1 MSKYSTPAIF
11 LLGPSASGKTDLS
24 MHIAESFPVEI
35 VSIDSAMVYQS
46 LNIGSCKPTKAQL
59 SKYKHHLVDII
70 PPNVNFSLGIFL
82 DFLDRS
88 ILEIKSKGKIP
99 LFVGG
104 SMMFHNVLINGF
116 HDFPSCKETRRKVE
130 KKYEQ
135 EGLNKIQSELAALD
149 QALFKEIDIYNPR
162 RLIRALEIIHITGEK
177 LSTLKQQ
184 PKIQLFDK
192 NTVHLAAV
200 NDEKTVLAER
210 SKKRLNEILQ
220 NGLLQ
225 EIEQLIEKYDLT
237 KQNQSMQAINY
248 KQFLPHLLED
258 VSLDDCFYDADKAT
272 KLLIKSQQTWLK
284 KIDIDTHLECSDTKI
299 KDKLSATIDT
309 YLRRHSLR
317 RHSI

>member
-1 MSKYSTPAIF
+1 MPAIF

-258 VSLDDCFYDADKAT
+258 VSLDDCFYDANKAT

-309 YLRRHSLR
+309 YLRRHS
-317 RHSI
+317 I

>member
-130 KKYEQ
+130 KKYEE
-135 EGLNKIQSELAALD
+135 EGLNKLQSELAALD
-149 QALFKEIDIYNPR
+149 EALFKEIDIYNPR

-184 PKIQLFDK
+184 PKIQLFDE

-309 YLRRHSLR
+309 YLRRHS
-317 RHSI
+317 I

>member
-1 MSKYSTPAIF
+1 MPAIF
-11 LLGPSASGKTDLS
+11 LLGPTASGKTDLS

-135 EGLNKIQSELAALD
+135 EGLNKLQSELAALD

-192 NTVHLAAV
+192 KTVHLAAV

-258 VSLDDCFYDADKAT
+258 VSLDDCFYDANKAT

-309 YLRRHSLR
+309 YLRRHS
-317 RHSI
+317 I

>member
-1 MSKYSTPAIF
+1 MPAIF
-11 LLGPSASGKTDLS
+11 LLGPTASGKTDLS

-35 VSIDSAMVYQS
+35 FSIDSAMVYQS

-116 HDFPSCKETRRKVE
+116 HDFPSCKETRSKVE

-135 EGLNKIQSELAALD
+135 KGLNKIQSELAALD

-237 KQNQSMQAINY
+237 KQSQSMQAINY

-284 KIDIDTHLECSDTKI
+284 KIDIDTHLKCSDTKI

-309 YLRRHSLR
+309 YLRRHS
-317 RHSI
+317 I

>member
-130 KKYEQ
+130 KKYEE
-135 EGLNKIQSELAALD
+135 EGLNKLQSELAALD
-149 QALFKEIDIYNPR
+149 EALFKEIDIYNPR

-309 YLRRHSLR
+309 YLRRHS
-317 RHSI
+317 I

>member
-35 VSIDSAMVYQS
+35 FSIDSAMVYQS

-135 EGLNKIQSELAALD
+135 EGLNKIQSELAAVD
-149 QALFKEIDIYNPR
+149 QALFNKIDIHNPR

-192 NTVHLAAV
+192 KTVHLAAV
-200 NDEKTVLAER
+200 NDEKTLLSER

-258 VSLDDCFYDADKAT
+258 VSLDDCFYDANKAT

-284 KIDIDTHLECSDTKI
+284 KIDIDTHLKCSDTKI

-309 YLRRHSLR
+309 YLRRHS
-317 RHSI
+317 I

>member
-88 ILEIKSKGKIP
+88 ILEIKYKGKIP

-130 KKYEQ
+130 KKYEE
-135 EGLNKIQSELAALD
+135 EGLNKLQSELAALD
-149 QALFKEIDIYNPR
+149 EALFKEIDIYNPR

-309 YLRRHSLR
+309 YLRRHS
-317 RHSI
+317 I

>member
-135 EGLNKIQSELAALD
+135 EGLNKLQSELAALD

-192 NTVHLAAV
+192 KTVHLAAV

-258 VSLDDCFYDADKAT
+258 VSLDDCFYDANKAT

-309 YLRRHSLR
+309 YLRRHS
-317 RHSI
+317 I

>member
-135 EGLNKIQSELAALD
+135 EGLNKLQSELAAVD
-149 QALFKEIDIYNPR
+149 QALFNKIDIHNPR

-192 NTVHLAAV
+192 KTVHLAAV
-200 NDEKTVLAER
+200 NDEKTLLAER

-258 VSLDDCFYDADKAT
+258 VSLDDCFYDANKAT

-284 KIDIDTHLECSDTKI
+284 KIDIDTHLKCSDTKI

-309 YLRRHSLR
+309 YLRRHS
-317 RHSI
+317 I

>member
-1 MSKYSTPAIF
+1 MPAIF
-11 LLGPSASGKTDLS
+11 LLGPTASGKTDLS

-149 QALFKEIDIYNPR
+149 QASFKEIDIYNPR

-192 NTVHLAAV
+192 KTVHLAAV
-200 NDEKTVLAER
+200 NDEKTLLAER

-237 KQNQSMQAINY
+237 KQHQSMQAINY

-258 VSLDDCFYDADKAT
+258 VSLDDCFYDANKAT

-309 YLRRHSLR
+309 YLRRHS
-317 RHSI
+317 I

>member
-149 QALFKEIDIYNPR
+149 QASFKEIDIYNPR

-309 YLRRHSLR
+309 YLRRHS
-317 RHSI
+317 I

>member
-135 EGLNKIQSELAALD
+135 EGLNKLQSELAALD
-149 QALFKEIDIYNPR
+149 EALFKEIDIYNPR

-248 KQFLPHLLED
+248 KQFLPHLLEG
-258 VSLDDCFYDADKAT
+258 VSLDNCFYDADKAT

-309 YLRRHSLR
+309 YLRRHS
-317 RHSI
+317 I

>member
-1 MSKYSTPAIF
+1 MPAIF
-11 LLGPSASGKTDLS
+11 LLGPTASGKTDLS

-135 EGLNKIQSELAALD
+135 EGLNKLQSELAALD

-200 NDEKTVLAER
+200 NDEKTLLAER

-258 VSLDDCFYDADKAT
+258 VSLDDCFYDANKAT

-309 YLRRHSLR
+309 YLRRHS
-317 RHSI
+317 I

>member
-11 LLGPSASGKTDLS
+11 LLGPTASGKTDLS

-130 KKYEQ
+130 KKYEE
-135 EGLNKIQSELAALD
+135 EGLNKLQSELAALD
-149 QALFKEIDIYNPR
+149 EASFKEIDIYNPR

-309 YLRRHSLR
+309 YLRRHS
-317 RHSI
+317 I

>member
-1 MSKYSTPAIF
+1 MPAIF
-11 LLGPSASGKTDLS
+11 LLGPTASGKTDLS

-35 VSIDSAMVYQS
+35 FSIDSAMVYQE

-70 PPNVNFSLGIFL
+70 PPHVNFSLGIFL

-116 HDFPSCKETRRKVE
+116 HDFPSCKETRSKVE

-192 NTVHLAAV
+192 KTVHLAAV

-248 KQFLPHLLED
+248 KQFLPHLIED
-258 VSLDDCFYDADKAT
+258 ISLDDCFYDANKAT

-309 YLRRHSLR
+309 YLRRHS
-317 RHSI
+317 I

>member
-11 LLGPSASGKTDLS
+11 LLGPTASGKTDLS

-104 SMMFHNVLINGF
+104 SMMFHNILINGF

-130 KKYEQ
+130 KKYEE
-135 EGLNKIQSELAALD
+135 EGLNKLQSELAALD
-149 QALFKEIDIYNPR
+149 EALFKEIDIYNPR

-177 LSTLKQQ
+177 LATLKQQ

-309 YLRRHSLR
+309 YLRRHS
-317 RHSI
+317 I

>member
-135 EGLNKIQSELAALD
+135 EGLNKLQSELAALD
-149 QALFKEIDIYNPR
+149 EALFKEIDIYNPR

-225 EIEQLIEKYDLT
+225 EIEQLIKKYNLT

-258 VSLDDCFYDADKAT
+258 VSLDDCFYDANKAT

-309 YLRRHSLR
+309 YLRRHS
-317 RHSI
+317 I

>member
-1 MSKYSTPAIF
+1 MSKYNMPAIF
-11 LLGPSASGKTDLS
+11 LLGPTASGKTDLS
-24 MHIAESFPVEI
+24 LYIAESFPVEI
-35 VSIDSAMVYQS
+35 VSIDSAMVYQD

-82 DFLDRS
+82 DFLDKS
-88 ILEIKSKGKIP
+88 VHEIKSNGKTP
-99 LFVGG
+99 FFVGG
-104 SMMFHNVLINGF
+104 SMMFHNILINGF
-116 HDFPSCKETRRKVE
+116 HDFPSCKETRRRLE

-135 EGLNKIQSELAALD
+135 EGLNKLQKELAALD
-149 QALFKEIDIYNPR
+149 QALFREMDIHNPR
-162 RLIRALEIIHITGEK
+162 RLIRALEIILITGEK
-177 LSTLKQQ
+177 LSSLKQQ

-192 NTVHLAAV
+192 KIIHLAAV
-200 NDEKTVLAER
+200 NDEKEILTEK
-210 SKKRLNEILQ
+210 SNKRLNEILQ

-225 EIEQLIEKYDLT
+225 EIEQLIKKYNLT

-258 VSLDDCFYDADKAT
+258 VSIDDCFYNADKAT

-299 KDKLSATIDT
+299 KDKLSATIDS
-309 YLRRHSLR
+309 YLRRHS
-317 RHSI
+317 I

>member
-11 LLGPSASGKTDLS
+11 LLGPTASGKTDLS

-135 EGLNKIQSELAALD
+135 EGLNKMKSELAALD

-299 KDKLSATIDT
+299 KDKLSATIDS
-309 YLRRHSLR
+309 YLRRHS
-317 RHSI
+317 I

>member
-135 EGLNKIQSELAALD
+135 EGLNKIQSELAAVD
-149 QALFKEIDIYNPR
+149 QALFNKIDIHNPR

-200 NDEKTVLAER
+200 NDEKTLLAER

-258 VSLDDCFYDADKAT
+258 VSLDDCFYDANKAT

-309 YLRRHSLR
+309 YLRRHS
-317 RHSI
+317 I

>member
-24 MHIAESFPVEI
+24 MHIAESFPLEI

-135 EGLNKIQSELAALD
+135 EGLNKLQSELAALD
-149 QALFKEIDIYNPR
+149 EALFKEIDIYNPR

-225 EIEQLIEKYDLT
+225 EIDYLIKKFDLT
-237 KQNQSMQAINY
+237 KQNHSMQAINY
-248 KQFLPHLLED
+248 KQFLPHLLEG

-309 YLRRHSLR
+309 YLRRHS
-317 RHSI
+317 I

>member
-135 EGLNKIQSELAALD
+135 EGLNKLQSELAALD

-192 NTVHLAAV
+192 KTVHLAAV
-200 NDEKTVLAER
+200 NDEKTLLSER

-237 KQNQSMQAINY
+237 KQHQSMQAINY

-258 VSLDDCFYDADKAT
+258 VSLDDCFYDANKAT

-284 KIDIDTHLECSDTKI
+284 KIDIDTHLKCSDTKI

-309 YLRRHSLR
+309 YLRRHS
-317 RHSI
+317 I

>member
-135 EGLNKIQSELAALD
+135 EGLNKMKSELAALD

-309 YLRRHSLR
+309 YLRRHS
-317 RHSI
+317 I

>member
-35 VSIDSAMVYQS
+35 FSIDSAMVYQS

-70 PPNVNFSLGIFL
+70 PPHVNFSLGIFL

-116 HDFPSCKETRRKVE
+116 HDFPSCKETRSKVE

-192 NTVHLAAV
+192 KTVHLAAV

-258 VSLDDCFYDADKAT
+258 VSLDDCFYDANKAT

-309 YLRRHSLR
+309 YLRRHS
-317 RHSI
+317 I

>member
-1 MSKYSTPAIF
+1 MPAIF
-11 LLGPSASGKTDLS
+11 LLGPTASGKTDLS

-135 EGLNKIQSELAALD
+135 EGLNKIQSELEALD

-192 NTVHLAAV
+192 KTVHLAAV
-200 NDEKTVLAER
+200 NDEKTLLAER

-258 VSLDDCFYDADKAT
+258 VSLDDCFYDANKAT

-309 YLRRHSLR
+309 YLRRHS
-317 RHSI
+317 I

>member
-1 MSKYSTPAIF
+1 MPAIF
-11 LLGPSASGKTDLS
+11 LLGPTASGKTDLS

-35 VSIDSAMVYQS
+35 FSIDSAMVYQS

-70 PPNVNFSLGIFL
+70 PPHVNFSLGIFL

-192 NTVHLAAV
+192 KTVHLAAV

-258 VSLDDCFYDADKAT
+258 VSLDDCFYDANKAT

-309 YLRRHSLR
+309 YLRRH
-317 RHSI
+317 II

>member
-35 VSIDSAMVYQS
+35 VSIDSAMVYQN

-192 NTVHLAAV
+192 KTVHLAAV
-200 NDEKTVLAER
+200 NDEKTLLADR

-258 VSLDDCFYDADKAT
+258 VSLDDCFYDANKAT

-309 YLRRHSLR
+309 YLRRHS
-317 RHSI
+317 I

>member
-24 MHIAESFPVEI
+24 MHIAESFPLEI

-116 HDFPSCKETRRKVE
+116 HDFPSCKEARRKVE

-135 EGLNKIQSELAALD
+135 EGLNKLQSELAALD
-149 QALFKEIDIYNPR
+149 EALFKEIDIYNPR

-248 KQFLPHLLED
+248 KQFLPHLLEG

-309 YLRRHSLR
+309 YLRRHS
-317 RHSI
+317 I

>member
-1 MSKYSTPAIF
+1 MPAIF

-130 KKYEQ
+130 KKYEE
-135 EGLNKIQSELAALD
+135 EGLNKLQSELAALD
-149 QALFKEIDIYNPR
+149 EALFKEIDIYNPR

-284 KIDIDTHLECSDTKI
+284 KIDIDTHLKCSDTKI

-309 YLRRHSLR
+309 YLRRHS
-317 RHSI
+317 I

>member
-35 VSIDSAMVYQS
+35 VSIDSAMVYQC

-130 KKYEQ
+130 KKYEE
-135 EGLNKIQSELAALD
+135 EGLNKLQSELAALD
-149 QALFKEIDIYNPR
+149 EALFKEIDIYNPR

-309 YLRRHSLR
+309 YLRRHS
-317 RHSI
+317 I

>member
-1 MSKYSTPAIF
+1 MPAIF
-11 LLGPSASGKTDLS
+11 LLGPTASGKTDLS

-135 EGLNKIQSELAALD
+135 EGLNKLQSELAALD
-149 QALFKEIDIYNPR
+149 EALFKEIDIYNPR

-192 NTVHLAAV
+192 KTVHLAAV

-225 EIEQLIEKYDLT
+225 EIEQLIEKYELT

-248 KQFLPHLLED
+248 KQFLPHLIED
-258 VSLDDCFYDADKAT
+258 VSLDDCFNDANKAT

-309 YLRRHSLR
+309 YLRRHS
-317 RHSI
+317 I

>member
-1 MSKYSTPAIF
+1 M
-11 LLGPSASGKTDLS
+11 LGPSASGKTDLS
-24 MHIAESFPVEI
+24 MHIAESFPLEI

-135 EGLNKIQSELAALD
+135 EGLNKLQSELAALD
-149 QALFKEIDIYNPR
+149 EALFKEIDIYNPR

-225 EIEQLIEKYDLT
+225 EIDYLIKKFDLT
-237 KQNQSMQAINY
+237 KQNHSMQAINY
-248 KQFLPHLLED
+248 KQFLPHLLEG

-309 YLRRHSLR
+309 YLRRHS
-317 RHSI
+317 I

>member
-1 MSKYSTPAIF
+1 MPAIF

-192 NTVHLAAV
+192 KTVHLAAV

-258 VSLDDCFYDADKAT
+258 VSLDDCFYDANKAT

-299 KDKLSATIDT
+299 KDKLSAPIDT
-309 YLRRHSLR
+309 YLRRHS
-317 RHSI
+317 I

>member
-1 MSKYSTPAIF
+1 MPAIF

-130 KKYEQ
+130 KKYEE
-135 EGLNKIQSELAALD
+135 EGLNKLQSELAALD
-149 QALFKEIDIYNPR
+149 EALFKEIDIYNPR

-309 YLRRHSLR
+309 YLRRHS
-317 RHSI
+317 I

>member
-35 VSIDSAMVYQS
+35 FSIDSAMVYQS

-104 SMMFHNVLINGF
+104 SMMFHNILINGF

-135 EGLNKIQSELAALD
+135 EGLNKLQSELAALD

-225 EIEQLIEKYDLT
+225 EIEQLIENYDLT

-248 KQFLPHLLED
+248 KQFLPHLLEG

-309 YLRRHSLR
+309 YLRRHS
-317 RHSI
+317 I

>member
-184 PKIQLFDK
+184 PKIQLFDE

-225 EIEQLIEKYDLT
+225 EM
-237 KQNQSMQAINY
+237 NN
-248 KQFLPHLLED
+248 
-258 VSLDDCFYDADKAT
+258 
-272 KLLIKSQQTWLK
+272 
-284 KIDIDTHLECSDTKI
+284 
-299 KDKLSATIDT
+299 
-309 YLRRHSLR
+309 
-317 RHSI
+317 

>member
-1 MSKYSTPAIF
+1 MPAIF

-130 KKYEQ
+130 KKYEE
-135 EGLNKIQSELAALD
+135 EGLNKLQSELEALD

-225 EIEQLIEKYDLT
+225 EIEQLIKKYNLT

-309 YLRRHSLR
+309 YLRRHS
-317 RHSI
+317 I

>member
-35 VSIDSAMVYQS
+35 FSIDSAMVYQE

-70 PPNVNFSLGIFL
+70 PPHVNFSLGIFL

-116 HDFPSCKETRRKVE
+116 HDFPSCKETRSKVE

-192 NTVHLAAV
+192 KTVHLAAV

-258 VSLDDCFYDADKAT
+258 VSLDDCFYDANKAT

-309 YLRRHSLR
+309 YLRRHS
-317 RHSI
+317 I